1 MGGNKID
8 LNNNKL
14 KERRWMQY
22 NLLWIYYVL
31 NTFTLILSGPKNTH
45 KELFFFSICR
55 YRNRCQEKVKRLLK
69 DANLVYDEIRI
80 QIQSWLNPK
89 ALCVEKNGKFGKQ
102 ERGVE
107 GI

>member
-1 MGGNKID
+1 M
-8 LNNNKL
+8 
-14 KERRWMQY
+14 
-22 NLLWIYYVL
+22 
-31 NTFTLILSGPKNTH
+31 
-45 KELFFFSICR
+45 
-55 YRNRCQEKVKRLLK
+55 KRLLK

>member
-1 MGGNKID
+1 MGRNKID

-45 KELFFFSICR
+45 KELFFFPFADI
-55 YRNRCQEKVKRLLK
+55 ETDAKRK
-69 DANLVYDEIRI
+69 
-80 QIQSWLNPK
+80 
-89 ALCVEKNGKFGKQ
+89 
-102 ERGVE
+102 
-107 GI
+107 

>member
-1 MGGNKID
+1 M
-8 LNNNKL
+8 
-14 KERRWMQY
+14 Y
-22 NLLWIYYVL
+22 
-31 NTFTLILSGPKNTH
+31 LILSHLFCQVLKTPIRIF
-45 KELFFFSICR
+45 FFFSICR